1 MAKHIASTML
11 RGKEE
16 WLKFPGSI
24 RRPKGIV
31 FSQHDGVLQGV
42 GTMLIKELGDS
53 GVCEH
58 FGAYASSELTRFR
71 HSQKRYQVCP
81 LCGFH
86 NSIAD
91 RGYCQKRLLLVEYTD
106 MEGDFPNNP
115 SPAGHG
121 ATGWGHYFGHC
132 LCSPN
137 GCHPSHLCKGYINP
151 LNPSIDQMYANQNL
165 ALVADEHLSNYKFG
179 LNAEL
184 NSDQYVIASPA
195 DPKQPFLWAA
205 GRRGGRVKVKQFR
218 PCSGLNKNC
227 SWFGPRVLEPIPWS
241 VVDEDAFVL
250 MLQYE
255 GSHGLDL
262 SFVTHLFLLERIED
276 PALRNQIISRAHRVG
291 ATGPVHVHTLLVIAQ
306 EDDEEEREWEG

>member
-1 MAKHIASTML
+1 
-11 RGKEE
+11 
-16 WLKFPGSI
+16 
-24 RRPKGIV
+24 
-31 FSQHDGVLQGV
+31 
-42 GTMLIKELGDS
+42 
-53 GVCEH
+53 
-58 FGAYASSELTRFR
+58 
-71 HSQKRYQVCP
+71 
-81 LCGFH
+81 
-86 NSIAD
+86 
-91 RGYCQKRLLLVEYTD
+91 

-241 VVDEDAFVL
+241 VADE
-250 MLQYE
+250 
-255 GSHGLDL
+255 
-262 SFVTHLFLLERIED
+262 ED